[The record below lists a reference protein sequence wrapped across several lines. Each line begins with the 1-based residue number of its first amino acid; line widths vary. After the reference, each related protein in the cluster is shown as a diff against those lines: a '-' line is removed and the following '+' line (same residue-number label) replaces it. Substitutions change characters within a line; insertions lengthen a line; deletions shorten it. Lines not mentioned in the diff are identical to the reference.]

1 MFGAQASDGILT
13 PQQDGRTLAAM
24 RRFLLFALLLSAQPV
39 LAQTPATPADKL
51 AWDMPGIGPVSS
63 SYRYAVVVDGVR
75 QSVAPTCQGDT
86 DVTCSLPLP
95 AMTPGRHVLQV
106 IATLNGAESAPSAD
120 LVLTMVV
127 VVTPVNP
134 RVTR

>member
-1 MFGAQASDGILT
+1 
-13 PQQDGRTLAAM
+13 M
-24 RRFLLFALLLSAQPV
+24 RRLLLFALLLSAQPV
-39 LAQTPATPADKL
+39 LAQTQATPADKL
-51 AWDMPGIGPVSS
+51 AWDMPGIGPLAD
-63 SYRYAVVVDGVR
+63 SYRYSVVVDGVR
-75 QSVAPTCQGDT
+75 QSVTPACQGDT

-106 IATLNGAESAPSAD
+106 IATLNGGDSLPSSD

-134 RVTR
+134 RVTK